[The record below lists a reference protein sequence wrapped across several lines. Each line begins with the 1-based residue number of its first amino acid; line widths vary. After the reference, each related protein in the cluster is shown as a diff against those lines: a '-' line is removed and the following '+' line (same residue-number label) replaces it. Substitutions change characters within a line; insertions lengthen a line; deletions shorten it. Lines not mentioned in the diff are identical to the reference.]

1 MTRGHPWIVV
11 LNGTVL
17 LGGDAHMIDGF
28 GFGEGGF
35 GDLPFGEVLSVIY
48 TSSQVKGFLSKP
60 PEGLG
65 VPGLRTEDQ
74 SYPQRD
80 GVSHFSDWYEPRV
93 ITLSEVFIE
102 GYEDS
107 SCEDCNTAR
116 QNASDLMRA
125 WSRHCGETELV
136 VWTDCPPGETVE
148 ERAITGPFGVVGRPR
163 VAEIGWVG
171 YVSDSANAL
180 LRFDSVDH
188 RLYILDAE
196 GTPGSGVECADLP
209 TSGLPPPAT
218 AQVIYPLDEKSGSH
232 AWKDTFAYDE
242 NGVLLSDS
250 SLLVADRGGI
260 PKGYP
265 PLYANGGKS
274 SYTFM
279 SDLNWFFRNTTVAPE
294 RSVSFWYQY
303 SGSASNRPFISP
315 DQLAS
320 LPEGTYEGLYR
331 DKVRAGGVNYP
342 LSAPTQAV
350 FAELGVSHHVVWTAD
365 ASGTQVFI
373 DGVLM
378 ETLPVATAAAFPAG
392 AKGSEEG
399 FQLMILGY
407 YSNLCLYD
415 AKLTEAQ
422 VQSIYYSD
430 TNTAPP
436 AVTTDVVVAGT
447 ECVPVTLTFEGVV
460 NGANAFSLTNP
471 RITSEDGN
479 FVGLDMALTEGM
491 TVTLD
496 TETGT
501 ATAEVLG
508 VPPYDVTGQIVG
520 DPFFNLRPGL
530 NTISASSEDV
540 DDNGDISICW
550 RPAVI
555 SA

>member
-116 QNASDLMRA
+116 QNASDIMRA

-136 VWTDCPPGETVE
+136 IWTDCPPGATVE

-163 VAEIGWVG
+163 VAEIEWVG

-196 GTPGSGVECADLP
+196 GTPGSGVECAVLSYDTLP
-209 TSGLPPPAT
+209 APPTPD
-218 AQVIYPLDEKSGSH
+218 VIYPLDDPADVPPEYNVWGYSH
-232 AWKDTFAYDE
+232 AYDAAGVPLPLQDTQPI
-242 NGVLLSDS
+242 
-250 SLLVADRGGI
+250 GGYM

-265 PLYANGGKS
+265 TLYANGGKS
-274 SYTFM
+274 SFTFQGPN
-279 SDLNWFFRNTTVAPE
+279 NWFFRNRTIPAA
-294 RSVSFWYQY
+294 RSVSFWY
-303 SGSASNRPFISP
+303 GPLPSNQQP
-315 DQLAS
+315 DTGLLS
-320 LPEGTYEGLYR
+320 TTYMGTGAIGTVDGLYR
-331 DKVRAGGVNYP
+331 SKVRAGGVDYP
-342 LSAPTQAV
+342 FSAPTIAV
-350 FAELGVSHHVVWTAD
+350 LEDGLNHHIVWSVD
-365 ASGTQVFI
+365 ATSTYIIV
-373 DGVLM
+373 DGVLR
-378 ETLPVATAAAFPAG
+378 ETLAAGAAAAFPTGTFGNTAG
-392 AKGSEEG
+392 
-399 FQLMILGY
+399 LGLRELAY
-407 YSNLCLYD
+407 FSNIRLYSVKVT
-415 AKLTEAQ
+415 AAQ
-422 VQSIYYSD
+422 AQAMYHSD
-430 TNTAPP
+430 TNTAAPG
-436 AVTTDVVVAGT
+436 ATTVVDVAGT
-447 ECVPVTLTFEGVV
+447 ECVPVQVTFEGIDNDP
-460 NGANAFSLTNP
+460 NGFSLSAP
-471 RITSEDGN
+471 RITTEDGN
-479 FVGLDMALTEGM
+479 FVGLSSNLSAGQIITI
-491 TVTLD
+491 D

-501 ATAEVLG
+501 ATDQFDNDYSSAI
-508 VPPYDVTGQIVG
+508 TG
-520 DPFFNLRPGL
+520 DPFLNLGLGL
-530 NTISASSEDV
+530 NSVIASTADV
-540 DDNGDISICW
+540 DDNGTISICW
-550 RPAVI
+550 RPAVV